1 MRFADPS
8 VARPGPAHGVT
19 QPAVVQHS
27 RRTLSIKPLSGT
39 GEELE
44 AKPKKRPSLAS
55 LFARLRSYFFS
66 IAAFLFRVRA
76 HSVSV
81 TGTFQLVSLAWNK
94 REMLW
99 HPFQIFSVFF
109 MLVFFAYGLK
119 EKSSLEVA
127 GDQIL
132 PSVK

>member
-1 MRFADPS
+1 M
-8 VARPGPAHGVT
+8 
-19 QPAVVQHS
+19 
-27 RRTLSIKPLSGT
+27 
-39 GEELE
+39 
-44 AKPKKRPSLAS
+44 
-55 LFARLRSYFFS
+55 
-66 IAAFLFRVRA
+66 RA